1 VTWHDVFQILQGVLP
16 SRWEQR
22 LQQKGEWGSLAG
34 NLAVSLK
41 WLLSFLV
48 RITVDK
54 EGLLQGEI
62 ARH

>member
-1 VTWHDVFQILQGVLP
+1 VTWQDVFPIVPGVLP

-22 LQQKGEWGSLAG
+22 LQQRGEWGSLAG